1 MTNHYL
7 GVIPARGGSK
17 RIPGKNLVPLNGS
30 PLIDYTLRAARA
42 SRRLDAF
49 VVSTDSRQIAD
60 HVTVRGCD
68 VPELRPIEMAGDRS
82 PVIQALQHGLAMYER
97 GGARRVDAI
106 VLLQPT
112 SPLRRGEDID
122 GAIEAF
128 ERCGADTVT
137 AVRPTQDH
145 PYWTWRDAYG
155 GRLAPFFSL
164 AEMGMDRK
172 DLPAAYVENGAA
184 YVMRRELVDA
194 GRIYGDCVVPYL
206 MDEIG
211 SIDVDTP
218 LDLAWAEFVLER
230 GIDKRR
236 GTPS

>member
-17 RIPGKNLVPLNGS
+17 RIPGKNLVLLNGV
-30 PLIDYTLRAARA
+30 PLIDYTLCAARA
-42 SRRLDAF
+42 SSRLAAF

-60 HVTVRGCD
+60 HVTGQGCS
-68 VPELRPIEMAGDRS
+68 VPALRPIEMAGDRS
-82 PVIQALQHGLAMYER
+82 PVIHALQHGLAMYER
-97 GGARRVDAI
+97 SGGNRVDAI

-122 GAIEAF
+122 GAIEIF
-128 ERCGADTVT
+128 ERSGADTVT
-137 AVRPTQDH
+137 AVRPTHDH
-145 PYWTWRDAYG
+145 PYWTWRDADDDSV
-155 GRLAPFFSL
+155 APFFSL
-164 AEMGMDRK
+164 AEMSLDRK
-172 DLPAAYVENGAA
+172 DLPAAYAENGAA

-194 GRIYGDCVVPYL
+194 GRIYGDRIVPYL

-218 LDLAWAEFVLER
+218 LDLAWAEFVLQR
-230 GIDKRR
+230 GLDPRR
-236 GTPS
+236 GSPS